1 MKSDSLDWVEEAE
14 DPSFFPLKRKRSFKS
29 KRLEFIGWGS
39 RPLIEFLQSIGRET
53 NREYSRH
60 EVNAVVIDYVRSNNL
75 VNPQKKKRIVCD
87 ERLRTLFGKKSI
99 SRIKVYDL
107 LETHFVEN
115 QDESEEENSSSE
127 DVDGETGSL
136 IISKER
142 KISAQQK
149 KIQEAPKS
157 SFAALTSENIKLVYL
172 KRSLVQALLKTQE
185 NFDNKVVGS
194 FVRIKSDPY
203 DFFQKNSHQLQQ
215 VTGVKKTFQSV
226 DTGTETYLQLSSWL
240 RDVSISS
247 LSDDDFT
254 EEECEDLSERVKGG
268 LLKRPTVVDFEL
280 KAHILHEDITRHWIA
295 REITLL
301 QRRIDHANE
310 KGWRRIARVLAEKT
324 ATHD

>member
-1 MKSDSLDWVEEAE
+1 MKSDPLDWVEEAK

-53 NREYSRH
+53 NKEYSRH
-60 EVNAVVIDYVRSNNL
+60 EVNALVIDYVRSNNL

-87 ERLRTLFGKKSI
+87 ERLRMLFGKKSI

-107 LETHFVEN
+107 LETHFIEN
-115 QDESEEENSSSE
+115 QDESEEEHEHSSSE

-142 KISAQQK
+142 KIAVQQK

-157 SFAALTSENIKLVYL
+157 SFAALTAENIKLVYL
-172 KRSLVQALLKTQE
+172 KRSLVQSLLKTQE
-185 NFDNKVVGS
+185 NFDNMVVGS

-226 DTGTETYLQLSSWL
+226 DTGAETYLQLSSWL

-310 KGWRRIARVLAEKT
+310 KGWRRE
-324 ATHD
+324 